1 MKQNFCKP
9 NFLWAVLLGLCYYF
23 GQSYVTLAHAELV
36 SSNPAPGQVLTE
48 FPDEVRLEFNE
59 SISLGSTFTVFDRE
73 FKEIPISVEIDLN
86 TDNIMTGRQVEITEP
101 GVYTVQWLII
111 SQDGH
116 SIDGSFSFAVDTS
129 DRNGGT
135 HDMELMAAAE
145 STAVNLPGWFAWMM
159 VGLAIVVPFLV
170 RNMTRN

>member
-1 MKQNFCKP
+1 MKQYFCKTT
-9 NFLWAVLLGLCYYF
+9 FLWGILLGLCYYF
-23 GQSYVTLAHAELV
+23 GQPYVTLAHAELV
-36 SSNPAPGQVLTE
+36 DSNPAPGQVLTE
-48 FPDEVRLEFNE
+48 FPDEIRLEFNE
-59 SISLGSTFTVFDRE
+59 PVSLSSTFTIFDRE
-73 FKEIPISVEIDLN
+73 FKEIPVSVEIDLN

-116 SIDGSFSFAVDTS
+116 PIDGSFSFAVDTNN
-129 DRNGGT
+129 RNGGT

-145 STAVNLPGWFAWMM
+145 STAVNLPGWFAWIM

-170 RNMTRN
+170 RNITRN